1 MNSLYPVFL
10 ESKSEFHKCSYL
22 VQKRSD
28 TLEKEEGE
36 KNEAKQEQL
45 TACCVTRISRPSWLK
60 AKFNVVVGSILIGQV
75 HRE

>member
-1 MNSLYPVFL
+1 MFL
-10 ESKSEFHKCSYL
+10 FS
-22 VQKRSD
+22 
-28 TLEKEEGE
+28 TEEIRHSGERRRE

>member
-1 MNSLYPVFL
+1 MFL
-10 ESKSEFHKCSYL
+10 FI
-22 VQKRSD
+22 
-28 TLEKEEGE
+28 TEEIRHSGERRE